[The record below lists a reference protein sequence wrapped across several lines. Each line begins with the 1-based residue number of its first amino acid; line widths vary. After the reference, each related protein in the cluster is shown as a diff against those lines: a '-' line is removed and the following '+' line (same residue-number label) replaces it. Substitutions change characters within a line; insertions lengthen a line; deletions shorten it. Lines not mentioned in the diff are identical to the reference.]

1 MCFILINVALA
12 SFIVGT
18 ITLLVIR
25 RDATAS
31 TFRDAATALASWA
44 AANGLSPS
52 LTAAMADHHRLAFS
66 NADLADEKILAGMPT
81 SLRRRALRQLY
92 LSTLRRCYLFSGA
105 GAAARMR
112 FVDAILAASHVE
124 LLMPGSDVV
133 SDGDHVAEL
142 LICVSG
148 ALALTAPSSGA
159 SPDDM
164 PLLDGT
170 VHGGRLLG
178 EGDAVAE
185 VAFFTDVPH
194 AGAVRTLTVA
204 RLLCIPKARYEA
216 IAADFPLGTR
226 AVLENLRS
234 RAQSV
239 VDAEF
244 GSRGAAAPPG
254 AAHMRASA
262 EGSVG
267 ANAHGRGG
275 GLSAAQERALADA
288 IRVRALAASALAR
301 ADERRTQEF
310 LSAASRGD
318 TSVIRLMLQQ
328 GISANS
334 ADYDGRT
341 ALMLSSAKG
350 HTAVVD
356 ELLSADADVNS
367 VDALGGCALME
378 ACKAGQDGLIAK
390 LRAAGAGWHLSTV
403 ATAAELCTTVFEMNL
418 PLLALFLAAGAR
430 PDAGDYDEVRRGRR
444 GGGDAA
450 QGKERCRAMA
460 TADAAP
466 AATEAATARA
476 KPHPAPPSSFPLSA
490 PRSTL
495 RPPRTTWSP

>member
-31 TFRDAATALASWA
+31 TFRDAATALALWA

-52 LTAAMADHHRLAFS
+52 LTAAMSDHHRLAFS

-159 SPDDM
+159 SHDDM

-267 ANAHGRGG
+267 VNARGRGG
-275 GLSAAQERALADA
+275 GCRPP
-288 IRVRALAASALAR
+288 RSALSPTRSACAR
-301 ADERRTQEF
+301 LPRRRWRGRMNAAPRNSCRPRRVATRR
-310 LSAASRGD
+310 LSGSCCSRAFRPTAPTTTAAPLSCYRPPRAIPPSS
-318 TSVIRLMLQQ
+318 TSSCPPTRTSTRSTPWA
-328 GISANS
+328 GARSWRRARR
-334 ADYDGRT
+334 GRT
-341 ALMLSSAKG
+341 A
-350 HTAVVD
+350 
-356 ELLSADADVNS
+356 
-367 VDALGGCALME
+367 
-378 ACKAGQDGLIAK
+378 
-390 LRAAGAGWHLSTV
+390 
-403 ATAAELCTTVFEMNL
+403 
-418 PLLALFLAAGAR
+418 
-430 PDAGDYDEVRRGRR
+430 
-444 GGGDAA
+444 
-450 QGKERCRAMA
+450 
-460 TADAAP
+460 
-466 AATEAATARA
+466 
-476 KPHPAPPSSFPLSA
+476 
-490 PRSTL
+490 
-495 RPPRTTWSP
+495 

>member
-1 MCFILINVALA
+1 MNKSFQPVALA
-12 SFIVGT
+12 
-18 ITLLVIR
+18 TLCV
-25 RDATAS
+25 
-31 TFRDAATALASWA
+31 ALLAP
-44 AANGLSPS
+44 LPS
-52 LTAAMADHHRLAFS
+52 LAQ
-66 NADLADEKILAGMPT
+66 N
-81 SLRRRALRQLY
+81 
-92 LSTLRRCYLFSGA
+92 
-105 GAAARMR
+105 
-112 FVDAILAASHVE
+112 VAIVNGK
-124 LLMPGSDVV
+124 PV
-133 SDGDHVAEL
+133 
-142 LICVSG
+142 
-148 ALALTAPSSGA
+148 
-159 SPDDM
+159 
-164 PLLDGT
+164 
-170 VHGGRLLG
+170 
-178 EGDAVAE
+178 
-185 VAFFTDVPH
+185 
-194 AGAVRTLTVA
+194 
-204 RLLCIPKARYEA
+204 PKARYEA

-418 PLLALFLAAGAR
+418 PLLARFLAAGAR